1 MLPCHVETPPSS
13 LHHMPSLY
21 SKLKIGAFFALLMP
35 LSALAATPPPDY
47 FGPAQAAISQA
58 RALEAEDYAPVE
70 LARAE
75 RKLADAKAAL
85 AARKKKDAALL
96 AQQAGLEALVAQA
109 RARAG
114 AARAQVSRKTE
125 ENARLRLE
133 LLGEEGSR

>member
-1 MLPCHVETPPSS
+1 
-13 LHHMPSLY
+13 MPSIS
-21 SKLKIGAFFALLMP
+21 SKLKTCALFALLTP
-35 LSALAATPPPDY
+35 LAALSATPPPDY

-75 RKLADAKAAL
+75 RKLSDARAAL
-85 AARKKKDAALL
+85 SARKKKDAALL
-96 AQQAGLEALVAQA
+96 AQQAELEALVAQA

-125 ENARLRLE
+125 ENARLRVE
-133 LLGEEGSR
+133 LLGEGGAP